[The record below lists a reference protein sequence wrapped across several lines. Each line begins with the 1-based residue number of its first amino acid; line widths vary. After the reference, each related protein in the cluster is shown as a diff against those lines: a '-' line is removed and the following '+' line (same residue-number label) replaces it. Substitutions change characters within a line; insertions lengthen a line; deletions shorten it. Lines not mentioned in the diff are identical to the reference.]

1 MRQLAG
7 QTFFSYLVIDSP
19 RLTALNGL
27 TNTRTPVTERLH
39 LAVAAKLNRQP
50 VCLVGKNGRT
60 KKARLKERKK
70 GIIWLLPA
78 SFNPPVFPLT
88 LSLPIMRINPG

>member
-39 LAVAAKLNRQP
+39 LAVAAKLNRKP

-60 KKARLKERKK
+60 KKARLKERKE
-70 GIIWLLPA
+70 GIIWLLAA
-78 SFNPPVFPLT
+78 SCNPPSSHLLF
-88 LSLPIMRINPG
+88 SIMKINPR